1 MEDKMRAVIYQVLPL
16 LPENFDGVEVAKI
29 CSLVGEEILRRQRFD
44 NLRDALRELSFARE
58 EFEEDEA
65 FARRG
70 CGDLRFYPTFLRR
83 AIRR

>member
-29 CSLVGEEILRRQRFD
+29 CSLAGKEVLRRQRLD
-44 NLRDALRELSFARE
+44 NLRDVLRELSYSHE

-70 CGDLRFYPTFLRR
+70 CGYHRF
-83 AIRR
+83 